1 MKYFGNISR
10 NKANLYKIYIKR
22 PRVYLELV
30 LCKKQGPE
38 LRTLLLTL
46 FLDYNSQLSKCH
58 NYKSRIWIVLS
69 EIINNIIF
77 PSGLKIA
84 RLMNLYGGC

>member
-1 MKYFGNISR
+1 MSYMTYLQVNFVYIIKY
-10 NKANLYKIYIKR
+10 

-30 LCKKQGPE
+30 LCKKQGSE
-38 LRTLLLTL
+38 LRPLLLTL
-46 FLDYNSQLSKCH
+46 FLYNSQLSKCH
-58 NYKSRIWIVLS
+58 NYKLRIRIVLS